1 MELFSDVVPITIE
14 NFRALCTS
22 KKGKAPNRK
31 PLHCKGSSFHEV
43 IAGQFCV
50 GSSCSGDENFKEKHK
65 GFGVLFMFTGEE
77 RDNNCSR
84 RMVCC
89 VGGVVER
96 LDVVLAIENVGWSY
110 GQVLKPALIADCSQL

>member
-31 PLHCKGSSFHEV
+31 PLHFKGSSFHEV
-43 IAGQFCV
+43 IAGQFCSV
-50 GSSCSGDENFKEKHK
+50 ITIAQGSYKLEQEYCA
-65 GFGVLFMFTGEE
+65 
-77 RDNNCSR
+77 R